1 MNAAEQMAGRGNR
14 AQGKQIA
21 HVIGFS
27 DLKFKTATLEK
38 LLISNNGSSFTDK
51 AQLVKAIYE
60 KFDGLTAAN
69 KKVIIELVAK
79 GDWLKNDDKEFKI
92 KLKNAIY
99 S

>member
-1 MNAAEQMAGRGNR
+1 M
-14 AQGKQIA
+14 
-21 HVIGFS
+21 
-27 DLKFKTATLEK
+27 
-38 LLISNNGSSFTDK
+38 LISNNGSSFAEK
-51 AQLVKAIYE
+51 AQQVKAVYE

-99 S
+99 SWNQKNPNLGLFDQIFTFS